1 MSTLINNDH
10 VVFVGAITETETEYL
25 DSNGSIYPKNGML
38 NAFVVD
44 AEPIIS
50 SSNGLMYMDGEFFP
64 VPTPE
69 PSANEQRKAD
79 EIRATRNTKLS
90 ESDWTQ
96 VADAPVDKA
105 AWATYRQALRDITAQ
120 SGFPNKVTWPNKP

>member
-10 VVFVGAITETETEYL
+10 VVFVGAITETDTEYL
-25 DSNGSIYPKNGML
+25 DSNGAIYPKNGML
-38 NAFVVD
+38 NAFVID
-44 AEPIIS
+44 AEPTIS
-50 SSNGLMYMDGEFFP
+50 SNDGLMYMDGEFYP
-64 VPTPE
+64 VSTPV

-79 EIRATRNTKLS
+79 EIRATRNTKLL

>member
-1 MSTLINNDH
+1 LSTLINNDH
-10 VVFVGAITETETEYL
+10 VVFVGAITETDTEYL
-25 DSNGSIYPKNGML
+25 DSNGAIYPKNGML
-38 NAFVVD
+38 NAFVID
-44 AEPIIS
+44 AEPTIS
-50 SSNGLMYMDGEFFP
+50 SNDGLMYMDGEFYP
-64 VPTPE
+64 VSTPV

-79 EIRATRNTKLS
+79 EIRATRNTKLL

>member
-1 MSTLINNDH
+1 
-10 VVFVGAITETETEYL
+10 VVFVGAITETDTEYL
-25 DSNGSIYPKNGML
+25 DSNGAIYPKNGML
-38 NAFVVD
+38 NAFVID
-44 AEPIIS
+44 AEPTIS
-50 SSNGLMYMDGEFFP
+50 SNDGLMYMDGEFYP
-64 VPTPE
+64 VSTPV

-79 EIRATRNTKLS
+79 EIRATRNTKLL